1 MKAEKLAI
9 LFDPCQSEVFLSILT
24 CHIQCK
30 HINIHMH
37 MHMRTHIHPPQM
49 SIICFLSEAERQS
62 VCRWGSRRPKQC
74 HGSAMPADGSIFLRL
89 GFISRQ
95 MAHRIM
101 NWHSITAYAE
111 YAGWAAAGL
120 LTLLALTAILVVII
134 KGRRRT
140 SQARAARA
148 LLGAEQIDQTPVH
161 SSCTS
166 MASDHTSILQSE
178 PALAFSPKVPR
189 GIRVMY
195 PVFAVLCFWLYIWA
209 DLSVAAEVN
218 ADLEVAGAPQGDWEW
233 SGTMS
238 TLTLIPAAKDAWNS
252 GAKATAILLGLLN
265 GVWPFCQ
272 TLVLLTLGLFLF
284 AFVWIV
290 RSNCVNQTVPRLDVL
305 SLVHVISDSAE
316 GCLVPTW

>member
-1 MKAEKLAI
+1 MYDEE
-9 LFDPCQSEVFLSILT
+9 DTELSQGL
-24 CHIQCK
+24 
-30 HINIHMH
+30 
-37 MHMRTHIHPPQM
+37 
-49 SIICFLSEAERQS
+49 
-62 VCRWGSRRPKQC
+62 RRPKQC
-74 HGSAMPADGSIFLRL
+74 HGSAMAADGSIFLRL

-101 NWHSITAYAE
+101 NWHSFAEYAE
-111 YAGWAAAGL
+111 YAGWVAAGL

-134 KGRRRT
+134 KGRQRT

-148 LLGAEQIDQTPVH
+148 LLGAEQIDQTPH

-166 MASDHTSILQSE
+166 TASDHSIILQSE

-189 GIRVMY
+189 GIRIMY
-195 PVFAVLCFWLYIWA
+195 PVFAVLCFWLYVWA

-218 ADLEVAGAPQGDWEW
+218 ADLEVAGAPQGQWEW

-265 GVWPFCQ
+265 GVWPFFQ
-272 TLVLLTLGLFLF
+272 TLVLLTLGQYCLSLF
-284 AFVWIV
+284 ALFV
-290 RSNCVNQTVPRLDVL
+290 QLHL
-305 SLVHVISDSAE
+305 
-316 GCLVPTW
+316 

>member
-1 MKAEKLAI
+1 
-9 LFDPCQSEVFLSILT
+9 
-24 CHIQCK
+24 
-30 HINIHMH
+30 
-37 MHMRTHIHPPQM
+37 
-49 SIICFLSEAERQS
+49 
-62 VCRWGSRRPKQC
+62 
-74 HGSAMPADGSIFLRL
+74 MPADGSIFLRL